1 MLIAAAA
8 ATVPW
13 WSTIAVTLGA
23 ILLTV
28 VGNAWISSRQAE
40 TQLKLKKAE
49 ADAVTLEARRRE
61 KVEAFDNFLTAADA
75 AWQRAND
82 LFDKARA
89 GTIGDYRSE
98 SRDATSSLTRAY
110 LSLLVVASE
119 PTRGAAA
126 RYLDALNA
134 HLQRAA
140 RREWKEDTST
150 PRANLLT
157 AIRAELQ

>member
-1 MLIAAAA
+1 MLISAAA

-23 ILLTV
+23 IFLTV
-28 VGNAWISSRQAE
+28 LGNAWISSRQGE
-40 TQLKLKKAE
+40 TQLRIKKAE
-49 ADAVTLEARRRE
+49 VDAAKLEARRKE
-61 KVEAFDNFLTAADA
+61 KIEAINNFLVAADT
-75 AWQRAND
+75 AWQCAND
-82 LFDKARA
+82 FLDKARA
-89 GTIGDYRSE
+89 GTLGDYRSE
-98 SRDATSSLTRAY
+98 SRDVTSMLTRAY

-119 PTRGAAA
+119 PTRTAAGQH
-126 RYLDALNA
+126 LTALNA

-140 RREWKEDTST
+140 RNEWKDETST